1 MGPEKIQTN
10 IRDVGSGAI
19 NRITLKTIVDL
30 YLQRGLSILEAVNE
44 LSTVYPMG
52 YMLAAELAIV
62 EAQRQQNPKILA
74 LTKKYCQDLSTSV
87 NPSPYLR
94 LEAEYRLAEL
104 DLRQKILIDQEPP
117 TEADIYQF

>member
-62 EAQRQQNPKILA
+62 EAQRQQNPKIL
-74 LTKKYCQDLSTSV
+74 T
-87 NPSPYLR
+87 
-94 LEAEYRLAEL
+94 
-104 DLRQKILIDQEPP
+104 
-117 TEADIYQF
+117 